1 MELSKKTTILFP
13 PQLHERLVRL
23 AEARGVSLG
32 ALVREACEERYGL
45 RPPEDRLA
53 AVEELA
59 ALELPVGTPEEMER
73 ESMPD
78 PDDLLPCS

>member
-13 PQLHERLVRL
+13 PELHARLARL
-23 AEARGVSLG
+23 AELRGVSLG
-32 ALVREACEERYGL
+32 SLVREACEEHYGL

-53 AVEELA
+53 AVDELA

-73 ESMPD
+73 EVVPK
-78 PDDLLPCS
+78 PEDLLPCS